1 MMERPTSFEE
11 WERGVPEAI
20 RDDSLWKM
28 KAYRL
33 ALFLSDWGWY
43 DVVKLIENH

>member
-11 WERGVPEAI
+11 WERTVPEAI
-20 RDDSLWKM
+20 RDDSLRM

-33 ALFLSDWGWY
+33 ALFLSDLGWY
-43 DVVKLIENH
+43 DAIKLMENH